1 MTKHIG
7 RLIKV
12 GIGKETERGTG
23 VAPLYWLPITKIDH
37 ADKAEYAV
45 NEAGYGTIMD
55 SVGAEVVKNNGEG
68 GFTALLGDKHFGLIL
83 YALFGTLNSTARS
96 APNASVYDHVF
107 TLAEN
112 AQHQSLSIGVS
123 EPNQD
128 LTFPLGM
135 INSLELKFET
145 GKLLEY
151 TAQFKSKKS
160 TAGAL
165 TPALPSENIFRP
177 QDFHF
182 YLATNLA
189 GLAGASEIAVKSFD
203 LKIEKDIEDV
213 DVLGSV
219 EPSDILNK
227 QVKISGS
234 ATLIFDATTYNA
246 LYLAGTVKALRIK
259 LTDAGVTIGSAL
271 NPELII
277 DLAKC
282 VFNDYARD
290 TALNN
295 VVMQTV
301 TFKAVY
307 STTDAKV
314 GSATLT
320 NLVTSY

>member
-12 GIGKETERGTG
+12 GIGKETTRGTG

-83 YALFGTLNSTARS
+83 YALFGTLNSTAKS

-135 INSLELKFET
+135 INGLELKFET

-160 TAGAL
+160 ATGAL
-165 TPALPSENIFRP
+165 TPALPDENIFRP

-182 YLATNLA
+182 YIATNLA
-189 GLAGASEIAVKSFD
+189 GLAGASDDF
-203 LKIEKDIEDV
+203 
-213 DVLGSV
+213 
-219 EPSDILNK
+219 
-227 QVKISGS
+227 S
-234 ATLIFDATTYNA
+234 AATSRA
-246 LYLAGTVKALRIK
+246 LALA
-259 LTDAGVTIGSAL
+259 
-271 NPELII
+271 
-277 DLAKC
+277 
-282 VFNDYARD
+282 
-290 TALNN
+290 
-295 VVMQTV
+295 Q
-301 TFKAVY
+301 
-307 STTDAKV
+307 
-314 GSATLT
+314 
-320 NLVTSY
+320 